1 MKVWIVNPYGSL
13 PGEAWREYRSSML
26 AEAFARAGHEVTWWL
41 SNFEHRSKKFR
52 SEGYSEQRLDTGVNV
67 RIVPT
72 TPYSSHVS
80 VARIR
85 SERTFA
91 RNLAQR
97 VQANPQDK
105 ADMIVLA
112 EPSIFYGKYIVETAR
127 SIGAKLVADIIDIW
141 PEVFAMILPKP
152 LRAFDRVLL
161 APLYLRRAAIL
172 RACDG
177 IVGVSEDYRDIG
189 VRSAPAVP
197 SAVSYWGVDVAA
209 MRAAM
214 ANENGG
220 VLRKLGLDDKKPG
233 EVWVIYAGTLGAGY
247 DMESILRAARSDRL
261 RGKPVKFLF
270 AGDGPQRPLLE
281 SACAEPDGNV
291 VYLGRLDPDDLN
303 LMYKYCDIGLSTYL
317 AHSTVSMP
325 IKFYDYLAAGVAT
338 VNSLER
344 EIQRLIASHQLGRQ
358 YVPGDADSLAA
369 AIEALAGDRALLET
383 CKANSAS
390 LAPRFDQYLQH
401 DAFVRFAETLR

>member
-13 PGEAWREYRSSML
+13 PGEAWREYRSAML
-26 AEAFARAGHEVTWWL
+26 AEAYARAGHEVTWWI

-52 SEGYSEQRLDTGVNV
+52 SEGYTEQRLETGVNV

-85 SERTFA
+85 SERNFA
-91 RNLAQR
+91 KYIAER
-97 VQANPQDK
+97 VKANPQDK
-105 ADMIVLA
+105 ADIVVLA
-112 EPSIFYGKYIVETAR
+112 EPSIFYGKYVVDMAR
-127 SIGAKLVADIIDIW
+127 GIGAKLVADIIDIW

-152 LRAFDRVLL
+152 LRPFERMLL
-161 APLYLRRAAIL
+161 APLYLRRSAIL
-172 RACDG
+172 RACQG
-177 IVGVSEDYRDIG
+177 IVGVSEDYRDVG
-189 VRSAPAVP
+189 VRSAPSVP
-197 SAVSYWGVDVAA
+197 SDVSYWGVDVGQ

-214 ANENGG
+214 AAEDGG
-220 VLRKLGLDDKKPG
+220 VLRKLGLEPKKPD

-247 DMESILRAARSDRL
+247 DMESILTAARSERL

-270 AGDGPQRPLLE
+270 AGDGPQRGMLE
-281 SACAEPDGNV
+281 NACAERGGNV
-291 VYLGRLDPDDLN
+291 VYLGRLDPNDLN
-303 LMYKYCDIGLSTYL
+303 LIYKYCDIGLSTYL

-325 IKFYDYLAAGVAT
+325 IKFYDYLAAGMAT

-344 EIQRLIASHQLGRQ
+344 EIQRLIANQQLGRQ
-358 YVPGDADSLAA
+358 YLPGNADSLAA
-369 AIEALAGDRALLET
+369 AIEALEADRGLLGT
-383 CKANSAS
+383 CKANSAA

-401 DAFVRFAETLR
+401 DAFVRFTETLH

>member
-13 PGEAWREYRSSML
+13 PGEAWREYRSAML

-52 SEGYSEQRLDTGVNV
+52 CVDYREQQLETGVNV

-72 TPYSSHVS
+72 TPYTSHVS
-80 VARIR
+80 MARIR
-85 SERTFA
+85 SERNFA
-91 RNLAQR
+91 KNVAAR
-97 VQANPQDK
+97 VRANPRDK
-105 ADMIVLA
+105 ADLVVLA
-112 EPSIFYGKYIVETAR
+112 EPSIFYGKAIVEMAR
-127 SIGAKLVADIIDIW
+127 DIGAKLVADIIDIW
-141 PEVFAMILPKP
+141 PEVFAMVLPKP
-152 LRAFDRVLL
+152 LRPFERLLL
-161 APLYLRRAAIL
+161 APLYMRRASIL

-189 VRSAPAVP
+189 VRAAPSTP
-197 SAVSYWGVDVAA
+197 SAVSYWGVDVAK

-214 ANENGG
+214 AQENGG
-220 VLRKLGLDDKKPG
+220 VLRKLGLAEKAPD

-247 DMESILRAARSDRL
+247 DMESILKAAGSERL

-270 AGDGPQRPLLE
+270 AGDGPQRAMLE
-281 SACAEPDGNV
+281 SACAQPGGNV

-325 IKFYDYLAAGVAT
+325 IKFYDYLAAGIAT

-344 EIQRLIASHQLGRQ
+344 EIQRLIAGKQLGRQ
-358 YVPGDADSLAA
+358 YAPGDADSLAQA
-369 AIEALAGDRALLET
+369 VEALVTDRALLDA
-383 CKANSAS
+383 CKTNAAE

-401 DAFVRFAETLR
+401 DAFVRFAESLR